1 MAFKFNPLS
10 GNFDMVAADSHI
22 ERLACQKAMA
32 LIQSIPT
39 SNTNA
44 LGNTNFVYDPV
55 TCKWVEQDPI
65 PVTDENGTIIVGDD
79 GT

>member
-1 MAFKFNPLS
+1 MPFKFNPFL
-10 GNFDMVAADSHI
+10 GNFDQVVSDAHILTIAKGGAA
-22 ERLACQKAMA
+22 EVVR
-32 LIQSIPT
+32 SIPT
-39 SNTNA
+39 SNTNDM
-44 LGNTNFVYDPV
+44 GNTNFVYDHV

>member
-1 MAFKFNPLS
+1 MSFKFNPLS

-22 ERLACQKAMA
+22 ERLACQKAIA

-44 LGNTNFVYDPV
+44 LGNTNFYYDPV
-55 TCKWVEQDPI
+55 ACAWVEAPLTPI
-65 PVTDENGTIIVGDD
+65 TDENGKIIVGDD
-79 GT
+79 CE